1 MIVMVD
7 TNIVIDIFTKRSP
20 WFEDSYTALSQTLND
35 ENNEC
40 LISASAITD
49 IFYLLHKALGN
60 KEKAKEVLETLSR
73 VITIADVQASDIQ
86 SALNST
92 MTDFEDAVVDA
103 VAERYGASC
112 TLTRNTRDYK
122 NSQVPA
128 ITPADYLKKLSEN
141 KDH

>member
-7 TNIVIDIFTKRSP
+7 TNVIIDIFTKRNP
-20 WFEDSYTALSQTLND
+20 WFEDSYTALNQTLND

-49 IFYLLHKALGN
+49 IFYLLRKALGN

-73 VITIADVQASDIQ
+73 IVTIADVQASDIQ
-86 SALNST
+86 SALNSA

-103 VAERYGASC
+103 VAERYGASY
-112 TLTRNTRDYK
+112 TLTRNTKDYK
-122 NSQVPA
+122 SSQVPA
-128 ITPADYLKKLSEN
+128 ITPADYLKKLSVN
-141 KDH
+141 KDN